1 MPDKSLRHTSER
13 LRWKRENK
21 DGQTE
26 SAHSTPS
33 NQKDNQLTVDKNNLR
48 LKLLDSFPRKRD
60 QLLPCLHLIQHEL
73 GYLPE
78 WALEVVSTH
87 VMVPESE
94 VYGAATSYTELRV
107 LKPGK
112 HVLRVCTGLSCS
124 INGGDDL
131 AAAVSEELQIPP
143 GETTPDGS
151 ITFEESPCF
160 YICALGPSLE
170 LDGKWTGRATRET
183 VMSVISK
190 ARRS

>member
-1 MPDKSLRHTSER
+1 
-13 LRWKRENK
+13 
-21 DGQTE
+21 
-26 SAHSTPS
+26 
-33 NQKDNQLTVDKNNLR
+33 LTLDRNELR
-48 LKLLDSFPRKRD
+48 LQLRERFPRKRD
-60 QLLPCLHLIQHEL
+60 QLLPCLHFVQHEF

-107 LKPGK
+107 LEPGK

-124 INGGDDL
+124 VNGGDEL
-131 AAAVSEELQIPP
+131 AATVADDLQIPP

-160 YICALGPSLE
+160 YICALGPTVE
-170 LDGKWTGRATRET
+170 LDGKWTGRATKET
-183 VMSVISK
+183 IRDLISK
-190 ARRS
+190 ARGS